1 MRMHKKSH
9 LEERLSAC
17 SDILA
22 IADLTDKNMLSA
34 AEKKEYL
41 DFREIFK
48 NDNPVRLE
56 IGCGKGKF
64 VAETAALNPNAN
76 FVAVEKISNVLID
89 ACERIKGEKLKN
101 VYFLNCAAEVLTKY
115 FRPDAVEVIYLNFS
129 NPLPKEGYK
138 KQRLTHPRFLEI
150 YRGILKDGGKIIQKT
165 DDKNFYLFSLES
177 YKEAGYE
184 IEETCEDLKN
194 HPVEGDVE
202 TEHEKLFKAQ
212 GKQIY
217 RIVAKA

>member
-1 MRMHKKSH
+1 MS
-9 LEERLSAC
+9 S
-17 SDILA
+17 SDL
-22 IADLTDKNMLSA
+22 
-34 AEKKEYL
+34 
-41 DFREIFK
+41 
-48 NDNPVRLE
+48 
-56 IGCGKGKF
+56 
-64 VAETAALNPNAN
+64 
-76 FVAVEKISNVLID
+76 
-89 ACERIKGEKLKN
+89 
-101 VYFLNCAAEVLTKY
+101 
-115 FRPDAVEVIYLNFS
+115 FS
-129 NPLPKEGYK
+129 SPLPKEGYK

-194 HPVEGDVE
+194 HPVEGDAE